1 MADYELPN
9 GETAKQIFGFDDYYI
24 TESGGIYSTRWK
36 YKHKEGLD
44 LPKDLRRVKT
54 SKVTSRRYE
63 YANIYSNEGSR
74 ASLRVHRIV
83 YQYFNDKGECLMEG
97 FIIDHIDNDRTNNHI
112 SNLQQITQQENTI
125 KWHRDDKKD

>member
-1 MADYELPN
+1 MADYKLQN

-36 YKHKEGLD
+36 YKSKKPLD
-44 LPKDLRRVKT
+44 LPKELKRIKT

-63 YANIYSNEGSR
+63 YANIYSNEGTR

-97 FIIDHIDNDRTNNHI
+97 FVIDHIDNNTINNHI
-112 SNLQQITQQENTI
+112 SNLQQITQQENTL
-125 KWHRDDKKD
+125 KWHRNDKK

>member
-1 MADYELPN
+1 MADYKLQN
-9 GETAKQIFGFDDYYI
+9 GETARQIIGFDDYYI

-36 YKHKEGLD
+36 YKSKNGLD

-63 YANIYSNEGSR
+63 YANIYSNQGTR

-97 FIIDHIDNDRTNNHI
+97 FIIDHIDNNRTNNHI
-112 SNLQQITQQENTI
+112 SNLQQITQQENTL